1 MNGIKNNTTTPDRY
15 MCDETIKQ
23 KHRRGQGKWPQDKS
37 NYQSS
42 RNLRGRGKSTS

>member
-1 MNGIKNNTTTPDRY
+1 MELKIK
-15 MCDETIKQ
+15 
-23 KHRRGQGKWPQDKS
+23 KHEQVQLNRRGQGKWPQDKS